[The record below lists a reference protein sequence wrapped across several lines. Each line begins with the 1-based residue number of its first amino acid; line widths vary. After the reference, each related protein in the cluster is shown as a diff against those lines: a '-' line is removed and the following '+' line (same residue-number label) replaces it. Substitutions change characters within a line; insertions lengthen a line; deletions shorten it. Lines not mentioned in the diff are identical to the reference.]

1 MHSIL
6 IVDDNIHLI
15 ALMGKMLEPLA
26 RVIFATNG
34 QAALREMRKSRPD
47 LVLLDQE
54 MPGMS
59 GDEVS
64 AAMRDD
70 PDLRDIPVIFVTGHN
85 DVDAEV
91 RALTA
96 GAVDFIA
103 KPVHEAIL
111 LARVKTQLR
120 LKGLS
125 DELRRSAALDGL
137 TGIANRAA
145 FDSRLAIEWARASR
159 NGAPL
164 SLLLLDVDHF
174 KQYNDHYGHPAGDRC
189 LQAIAKALDGVSRR
203 ANDLA
208 ARVGGEEFAVLLP
221 DTSLAGARVAAE
233 RLREDIL
240 ALEMPHARSST
251 LPLVTVSIGA
261 AHWVPGNSETACR
274 SSDLIDWA
282 DRALYAAKAAG
293 RNQVVEHA
301 VPGALPGSSGHAEA
315 SAVGE
320 PH

>member
-6 IVDDNIHLI
+6 IVDDNIHMI

-34 QAALREMRKSRPD
+34 QAALREMKTSRPD

-59 GDEVS
+59 GDDVS

-70 PDLRDIPVIFVTGHN
+70 PDLKDIPVIFVTGHN
-85 DVDAEV
+85 DAEAEV
-91 RALTA
+91 RALNA

-125 DELRRSAALDGL
+125 DELRRSASLDGL

-145 FDSRLAIEWARASR
+145 FDARLALEWARASR
-159 NGAPL
+159 NGSPL

-189 LQAIAKALDGVSRR
+189 LQAIAKALNGVSTR

-208 ARVGGEEFAVLLP
+208 ARFGGEEFVMLLP
-221 DTSLAGARVAAE
+221 DTPLSGARVAAE

-240 ALEMPHARSST
+240 ALEIPHARSST

-261 AHWVPGNSETACR
+261 AQWVSGGTTGGRA
-274 SSDLIDWA
+274 SDLIDWA

-301 VPGALPGSSGHAEA
+301 STASLPTPEGLGADA
-315 SAVGE
+315 AV
-320 PH
+320 

>member
-34 QAALREMRKSRPD
+34 QAALREMKKSRPD

-59 GDEVS
+59 GHEVS

-70 PDLRDIPVIFVTGHN
+70 PDLKDIPVIFVTGHN
-85 DVDAEV
+85 DAEAEV

-125 DELRRSAALDGL
+125 DELRRSATLDGL

-159 NGAPL
+159 NGSPL

-189 LQAIAKALDGVSRR
+189 LQAIAKVLNGVSTR

-208 ARVGGEEFAVLLP
+208 ARFGGEEFVMLLP
-221 DTSLAGARVAAE
+221 DTPLSGARVAAE

-261 AHWVPGNSETACR
+261 AQWVPSSIETGGQ

-301 VPGALPGSSGHAEA
+301 AAGALPGSRGHAQA
-315 SAVGE
+315 SAVVE

>member
-34 QAALREMRKSRPD
+34 QAALREMKKSRPD

-59 GDEVS
+59 GDDVA

-70 PDLRDIPVIFVTGHN
+70 PDLADIPVIFVTGHN

-120 LKGLS
+120 IKGLS
-125 DELRRSAALDGL
+125 DELRRSATQDGL
-137 TGIANRAA
+137 TGIPNRAA

-189 LQAIAKALDGVSRR
+189 LQAIARILDGVSRR
-203 ANDLA
+203 TNDMA

-233 RLREDIL
+233 RLREEIL
-240 ALEMPHARSST
+240 ALEMPHARSTT

-261 AHWVPGNSETACR
+261 AQWLSGSTGAGSR
-274 SSDLIDWA
+274 AADLIEWA
-282 DRALYAAKAAG
+282 DKGLYAAKAAG
-293 RNQVVEHA
+293 RNQVAEYA
-301 VPGALPGSSGHAEA
+301 VPTASTASRVMGAALAA
-315 SAVGE
+315 TE

>member
-1 MHSIL
+1 MNSIL

-85 DVDAEV
+85 DAEAEV
-91 RALTA
+91 RALNA

-125 DELRRSAALDGL
+125 DELRRNATLDGL
-137 TGIANRAA
+137 TGIHNRAA

-159 NGAPL
+159 NGSPL

-189 LQAIAKALDGVSRR
+189 LQAIARTVDGVSKR
-203 ANDLA
+203 ANDMA

-221 DTSLAGARVAAE
+221 DTPIAGAQAAAE
-233 RLREDIL
+233 RLRAEIL
-240 ALEMPHARSST
+240 ALELPHAQSST

-261 AHWVPGNSETACR
+261 AQWLPSGPHAGCR
-274 SSDLIDWA
+274 PADLMDWA
-282 DRALYAAKAAG
+282 DKALYAAKAGG
-293 RNQVVEHA
+293 RNQV
-301 VPGALPGSSGHAEA
+301 ALQPAADGPAALLSAGTASPMAE
-315 SAVGE
+315 
-320 PH
+320 PI

>member
-15 ALMGKMLEPLA
+15 ALMGKMLEPMA

-34 QAALREMRKSRPD
+34 QAALREMKKSRPD

-59 GDEVS
+59 GDDVA

-70 PDLRDIPVIFVTGHN
+70 PDLVDIPVIFVTGHN

-120 LKGLS
+120 IKGLS
-125 DELRRSAALDGL
+125 DELRRSATQDGL
-137 TGIANRAA
+137 TGIPNRAA

-189 LQAIAKALDGVSRR
+189 LQAIARTLDGVSRR
-203 ANDLA
+203 TNDMA

-233 RLREDIL
+233 RLREEIL
-240 ALEMPHARSST
+240 ALEMPHARSTT

-261 AHWVPGNSETACR
+261 AQWLSGGNGGGSRAA
-274 SSDLIDWA
+274 DLIEWA
-282 DRALYAAKAAG
+282 DKGLYAAKAAG
-293 RNQVVEHA
+293 RNQVVEYA
-301 VPGALPGSSGHAEA
+301 VPTASTGTRVMGAALAMT
-315 SAVGE
+315 E